1 MNDENE
7 CMCYSEEG
15 VRYEALQLAIDFAP
29 DENADNILIIA
40 QKFFSFLDGK
50 PMARSKPTVLSS

>member
-7 CMCYSEEG
+7 CMCFTEES

-29 DENADNILIIA
+29 DENADNIIIIA
-40 QKFFSFLDGK
+40 QKFASFIIGK

>member
-29 DENADNILIIA
+29 DENADNIIIIA
-40 QKFFSFLDGK
+40 QKFASFIIGK
-50 PMARSKPTVLSS
+50 QMAR